1 MFRKQARATGSKMGH
16 KREILPLILY
26 SASRPAYAANCDCD
40 CACALN
46 VPQVLTVKSV
56 PGLWVRQSQAQAIP
70 LKGEWRAFF
79 NPVGPVG
86 VVALNAAA
94 QQVLAAFDAPISSDG
109 VSTCLPEMALP
120 VVEET
125 VDNLATVGLLHAVEM
140 PAPAPAQPSTLSIW
154 LHITEA
160 CNLNCP
166 YCYVR
171 KHPSHM
177 SVETGRY
184 AVDRLVGMAVR
195 HGYTSL
201 KLKYAGGEPTLGFP
215 IIRAIHARAA
225 RQAAETGLALEEVLL
240 TNGVGVTDTMLDF
253 VALEGMQLMVSLDGG
268 PLVHDQV
275 RAGKNGQSTYAAV
288 VDTVERALERGLH
301 PLISI
306 TLTALNLCG
315 AKEAVSFA
323 LERNLPFNLNF
334 YRECLAD
341 SVASSSLVPDV
352 TLLME
357 EILEIFDVIR
367 MYPTYPLPLTGI
379 LDRTR
384 LDILHSYACS
394 AGRDYLAVGTRGQMS
409 ACQMLLEEPWA
420 SLSDAD
426 PLGVVRQRGASVFKP
441 VDEHPE
447 CQSCLWRA
455 ACSGGCPLVRGT
467 EIHTRYCLVYR
478 ALFPELIRLEAS
490 RLIANQ
496 SRCPSFSL

>member
-1 MFRKQARATGSKMGH
+1 MGH
-16 KREILPLILY
+16 KREALPSILY
-26 SASRPAYAANCDCD
+26 TASRPAYAANCDCD
-40 CACALN
+40 CACAFN
-46 VPQVLTVKSV
+46 VPPMLTVKSF

-70 LKGEWRAFF
+70 LKGEWQAFF

-86 VVALNAAA
+86 VIALNAAA
-94 QQVLAAFDAPISSDG
+94 RQVLAAFDVPILPDR
-109 VSTCLPEMALP
+109 VSACLPEMALS
-120 VVEET
+120 VVEEV
-125 VDNLATVGLLHAVEM
+125 VDSLATVGLLHPVEM
-140 PAPAPAQPSTLSIW
+140 PAPAPAQPSTLSVW

-160 CNLNCP
+160 CNLDCA

-171 KHPSHM
+171 KHPRHM
-177 SVETGRY
+177 SAETGRY

-195 HGYTSL
+195 HGYASL
-201 KLKYAGGEPTLGFP
+201 KFKYAGGEPTLDFP
-215 IIRAIHARAA
+215 MIRAIHARAV
-225 RQAAETGLALEEVLL
+225 RQAAEAGLALEEVLL

-253 VALEGMQLMVSLDGG
+253 VALEGVQLMVSLDGD

-275 RAGKNGQSTYAAV
+275 RIGKNGQSTYVAV
-288 VDTVERALERGLH
+288 VDTVERAMERGMR

-306 TLTALNLCG
+306 TLTALNLRG

-334 YRECLAD
+334 YRECLTD
-341 SVASSSLVPDV
+341 GVVSSSLVPDV

-357 EILEIFDVIR
+357 EILDIFDVIR

-394 AGRDYLAVGTRGQMS
+394 AGRDYVAVGTRGQIS
-409 ACQMLLEEPWA
+409 ACQMLIDQPWA
-420 SLSDAD
+420 SLSEAD
-426 PLGVVRQRGASVFKP
+426 PLGAVRQRGASLFTS

-496 SRCPSFSL
+496 SQSPSFSL

>member
-1 MFRKQARATGSKMGH
+1 
-16 KREILPLILY
+16 
-26 SASRPAYAANCDCD
+26 
-40 CACALN
+40 
-46 VPQVLTVKSV
+46 
-56 PGLWVRQSQAQAIP
+56 
-70 LKGEWRAFF
+70 
-79 NPVGPVG
+79 
-86 VVALNAAA
+86 
-94 QQVLAAFDAPISSDG
+94 
-109 VSTCLPEMALP
+109 
-120 VVEET
+120 
-125 VDNLATVGLLHAVEM
+125 
-140 PAPAPAQPSTLSIW
+140 
-154 LHITEA
+154 
-160 CNLNCP
+160 
-166 YCYVR
+166 
-171 KHPSHM
+171 
-177 SVETGRY
+177 
-184 AVDRLVGMAVR
+184 
-195 HGYTSL
+195 
-201 KLKYAGGEPTLGFP
+201 
-215 IIRAIHARAA
+215 
-225 RQAAETGLALEEVLL
+225 
-240 TNGVGVTDTMLDF
+240 VGVTDTVLDF

-275 RAGKNGQSTYAAV
+275 RAGKNGRGTYAAV
-288 VDTVERALERGLH
+288 VDTIERALERDLR

-306 TLTALNLCG
+306 TLTALNLSG

-357 EILEIFDVIR
+357 EMLDIFDVIR

-394 AGRDYLAVGTRGQMS
+394 AGRDYLAVGTRGQIS
-409 ACQMLLEEPWA
+409 ACQMLIEEPWA
-420 SLSDAD
+420 HLSEAD
-426 PLGVVRQRGASVFKP
+426 PLGAVRQRGESVFTP
-441 VDEHPE
+441 ADEHPA